1 MDAVGRTGLLDRNSM
16 EKDMDKGVYRI
27 IDANLN
33 RVMEGIRV
41 CEDIIRFSSN
51 NERLTF
57 KLKTLRHEVF
67 SAIKDL
73 RKEHLEELVSSRD
86 LNDVGMRSTDSEKK
100 KDNLVD
106 LFLANTQRGKES
118 LRVLEEVLKL
128 LDQELSQKFKKLR
141 FKLYEIEKSA
151 VKDLESIA
159 CDQGKGIGD

>member
-1 MDAVGRTGLLDRNSM
+1 
-16 EKDMDKGVYRI
+16 MDKGVYRI

-41 CEDIIRFSSN
+41 CEDIVRFASG

-57 KLKTLRHEVF
+57 KLKNLRHEVF
-67 SAIKDL
+67 DAIKEM

-86 LNDVGMRSTDSEKK
+86 LNDVGVRSTNSEKTRE
-100 KDNLVD
+100 NLVD

-128 LDQELSQKFKKLR
+128 FDRNLSQRFKKFR
-141 FKLYEIEKSA
+141 FKLYDIEKSA
-151 VKDLESIA
+151 VKELE
-159 CDQGKGIGD
+159 K